1 MTLADIESVA
11 EMLAA
16 GMSAA
21 DIADSYADAAA
32 ETAEAEDFERASYGE
47 PDDDTSPRDAVYND
61 RLSMGRND
69 AGEWLGFM

>member
-1 MTLADIESVA
+1 MTLSDIESIA
-11 EMLAA
+11 GMLAD

-21 DIADSYADAAA
+21 DIADTYADAAS
-32 ETAEAEDFERASYGE
+32 ETAEAGDFERMSYGE